1 MSKFWQQLVNIWSRL
16 EVAQKATIVL
26 AMIGAIALAGFLGWG
41 ATQPNY
47 QLLARD
53 LDRAKAAEIA
63 AYLEQNGIPYR
74 VVDRDTAVLVPSQ
87 HIYKLRNELA
97 QKDMLGDGSKGFALL
112 DQGGLMESTFREHR
126 NYDRAVAGELER
138 SFREIA
144 GVRSA
149 RVIIDRPQPSPFVGD
164 DEAKPRASIKLDMGK
179 STRLSERQVAGI
191 IALTA
196 GAVAGLD
203 HERIEIMD
211 GNGLLTPKA
220 ADTGAALA
228 QNTLEAEI
236 ARENHLSRKAQ
247 EQLDIILGPGR
258 GRVKV
263 NVKLDFAKRSESQ
276 VDPTASKPLSEKTT
290 TTNKKT
296 PVMQN
301 GGVAGTQPNVEN
313 EGRAAPTTPELASE
327 TNEDAQTS
335 YFVGQK
341 KSSTE
346 DEVGRISGMSVSIL
360 LPFKDG
366 EKDELDAKG
375 KPTGKKVK
383 TRVAYTDLET
393 RNFEKLVLNA
403 IGFDSAKSIATIIA
417 SKSGA
422 TAQAVASNFSSTV
435 QSMDLYEPPAEAV
448 AQAGVTLPL
457 ALPGGLADWIGYG
470 LAGLVAI
477 ILLMVARGQLKRS
490 HQAWMEAERLA
501 REAGDSETKK
511 KKKAEPEIDPE
522 DEMKAVTR
530 TRRNELKENI
540 KKAVTEDPNTA
551 AQIVKRWLYEQT

>member
-26 AMIGAIALAGFLGWG
+26 SAVGAIALAGFLAWG
-41 ATQPNY
+41 ATQPSY

-63 AYLEQNGIPYR
+63 AYLEQNGIPYK

-112 DQGGLMESTFREHR
+112 DQGGFMQSTFHEHR

-138 SFREIA
+138 SFREIP
-144 GVRSA
+144 GVHSA

-164 DEAKPRASIKLDMGK
+164 DEAKPRASIKLDVVKGQ
-179 STRLSERQVAGI
+179 RLSERQVAGI

-203 HERIEIMD
+203 HDRIEVMD
-211 GNGLLTPKA
+211 GSGLLTPKQ
-220 ADTGAALA
+220 ADTGAAMA
-228 QNTLEAEI
+228 QTTLEAEI
-236 ARENHLSRKAQ
+236 ARENHLTRKAQ
-247 EQLDIILGPGR
+247 EQLDAILGPGR

-276 VDPTASKPLSEKTT
+276 VDPTASKPLTEKTT
-290 TTNKKT
+290 TTDRKT
-296 PVMQN
+296 PVTQN

-313 EGRAAPTTPELASE
+313 EGRAASAAPQLASE
-327 TNEDAQTS
+327 TNEEAQTS

-341 KSSTE
+341 KTTLE
-346 DEVGRISGMSVSIL
+346 DEVGRIRGMSVSIL
-360 LPFKDG
+360 LPFKDA
-366 EKDELDAKG
+366 EIDELDPKG

-383 TRVAYTDLET
+383 SRIAYTGDEQK
-393 RNFEKLVLNA
+393 RFESLVLNA
-403 IGFDSAKSIATIIA
+403 IGFDSAKDI
-417 SKSGA
+417 
-422 TAQAVASNFSSTV
+422 VAKVEGVQNLGSRFSSAV
-435 QSMDLYEPPAEAV
+435 QSMDLYEAPTETI
-448 AQAGVTLPL
+448 AQAGVVIPTWV
-457 ALPGGLADWIGYG
+457 PGGPAEWVGWG

-477 ILLMVARGQLKRS
+477 VLLVVARGQLRRS
-490 HQAWMEAERLA
+490 HQAWAEAERRS
-501 REAGDSETKK
+501 REAAEAEHAKK
-511 KKKAEPEIDPE
+511 KGTEPEVDPE
-522 DEMKAVTR
+522 EEIKQVVKS
-530 TRRNELKENI
+530 RRNELKENI
-540 KKAVTEDPNTA
+540 KKAVIEDPNAA
-551 AQIVKRWLYEQT
+551 AQIVKRWLYEQA